1 VAILQYVDD
10 TRVCFEDNIKKAR
23 NVKLM
28 LYIYEQMAGLKIN
41 FKKSEI
47 VLIGGD
53 NNVSLFYSQIF
64 NC

>member
-28 LYIYEQMAGLKIN
+28 LYIYEQMAGLKIS
-41 FKKSEI
+41 FEKSEI

>member
-41 FKKSEI
+41 FEKSEI